1 MIQFPNHPSDN
12 LGFGIGEKIHELGE
26 IIAATPDPDRSL
38 AAALGS
44 LVAEVH
50 EINDLAAAQL
60 DKWPAQKDLRLVRR
74 SAE

>member
-1 MIQFPNHPSDN
+1 MTQFPDLPSDD
-12 LGFGIGEKIHELGE
+12 LGLEIGERLHELAS
-26 IIAATPDPDRSL
+26 IIAVNPDPDRSL
-38 AAALGS
+38 AAVLGS

-50 EINDLAAAQL
+50 EINDLAVAQL